1 MKNMKNIF
9 SMAAAVLC
17 LGTTALLANG
27 THATQRLNDASAQL
41 ATDGAFR
48 DGLYL
53 GKFDANARQPARPA
67 IARWSGERDRSSFIA
82 GYRRGYNDAVA
93 KTASATIRAD

>member
-1 MKNMKNIF
+1 MKSIL
-9 SMAAAVLC
+9 SMAVALLC

-27 THATQRLNDASAQL
+27 SHATQRLNDTSAQL

-53 GKFDANARQPARPA
+53 GKFDADAQHPLRPA
-67 IARWSGERDRSSFIA
+67 IARWSGARDRSSFIA
-82 GYRRGYNDAVA
+82 GYQRGYNDVLA
-93 KTASATIRAD
+93 KTASSTIRSE

>member
-1 MKNMKNIF
+1 MKNIL
-9 SMAAAVLC
+9 SMAVAVLC

-27 THATQRLNDASAQL
+27 SHATQRLNDASAQL

-53 GKFDANARQPARPA
+53 GKFDANAQRPASPA

-82 GYRRGYNDAVA
+82 GYQRGYNDVIA
-93 KTASATIRAD
+93 KTASGTTQSD

>member
-1 MKNMKNIF
+1 MKNIL
-9 SMAAAVLC
+9 SMAVAVLC
-17 LGTTALLANG
+17 LGTTALLANAG
-27 THATQRLNDASAQL
+27 HATQRLNDASAQL

-53 GKFDANARQPARPA
+53 GKFDANAQRPASPA

-82 GYRRGYNDAVA
+82 GYRRGYNDVVA
-93 KTASATIRAD
+93 NSTPGTIRAD

>member
-1 MKNMKNIF
+1 MKNIF
-9 SMAAAVLC
+9 SMAVAVLC

-27 THATQRLNDASAQL
+27 SHATQRLNDATVQL

-53 GKFDANARQPARPA
+53 GKFDADAQHPLRPS
-67 IARWSGERDRSSFIA
+67 IARWSGERDRTSFIA
-82 GYRRGYNDAVA
+82 GYRRGYNDVLA
-93 KTASATIRAD
+93 KTASATIRPE